1 MLTALSLLFVGAV
14 LCLNG
19 IWMTGRISD
28 KEIVLIN
35 LVVAGIT
42 AVVAAMT
49 ATGAQDIGAVKSA
62 ALTLLFSTT
71 YLWFAYNRITGV
83 DGRGLGWFSLFVAI
97 TVVPVCLQ
105 DAVRAQGFI
114 DLWLALSWGL
124 WAALWFMFFMLLTLK
139 RPVSNATAALA
150 IFSGVFTGWLPAVVI
165 LLG

>member
-42 AVVAAMT
+42 ATVATLT
-49 ATGAQDIGAVKSA
+49 AVGAQDIGAVKSA
-62 ALTLLFSTT
+62 ALTLMFSTT
-71 YLWFAYNRITGV
+71 YLWFAYNRLTGV

-105 DAVRAQGFI
+105 DAYHAQDFF
-114 DLWLALSWGL
+114 DLWLALSWGV

-139 RPVSNATAALA
+139 RPVSNTTAGLA